1 MDYPVFAECQQILAG
16 SCRNTVPFYCPS
28 LKEKG
33 FNTLLKEET
42 NKRGN
47 IGARKDWLKGKPL
60 KHFSISEIC
69 TIFFLPRSKYR
80 A

>member
-1 MDYPVFAECQQILAG
+1 MLTNFSQVLQKHSA
-16 SCRNTVPFYCPS
+16 FYYLT

-33 FNTLLKEET
+33 FSTLLKEAT

-47 IGARKDWLKGKPL
+47 IGAREHWLKGKPL

-69 TIFFLPRSKYR
+69 TSFFLPRSKYR